1 MDLSGENKY
10 TYSEIVDDSFVSKEA
25 KKRAVS

>member
-1 MDLSGENKY
+1 MDLSGESKY
-10 TYSEIVDDSFVSKEA
+10 TYSEIVAGSFASKEA